1 MEIVRSITVGPT
13 APWEARHCLLPLEG
27 TVATER
33 LDDLVLVV
41 SELVTNAVTHSGL
54 KSAESVVLKVRTL
67 SGSRVR
73 VEVADPGGGFP
84 EISTPRTDQHG
95 RGLEI
100 VDRLADR
107 WGTERNDETRVWAEM
122 TLR

>member
-1 MEIVRSITVGPT
+1 MEIVRTLRVGPA
-13 APWEARHCLLPLEG
+13 APSEARRCLLPLEG
-27 TVATER
+27 TVATDR

-54 KSAESVVLKVRTL
+54 KSAESVILKVRML
-67 SGSRVR
+67 SGSRDH
-73 VEVADPGGGFP
+73 VEVVDPGGGFP
-84 EISTPRTDQHG
+84 EISTPRTDRHG

-100 VDRLADR
+100 VARLAER